1 MRRWVMLLP
10 LLLGL
15 CVLVPAAH
23 AAVTWTCTKD
33 FQAVQEGYY
42 EVVGTCSASGSY
54 ATGGDALGA
63 SATGK
68 DTAQAVCHT
77 NNQTLVDLVISPSSD
92 GALTGI
98 ATYAFDHTNFKLQA
112 FCASPCAATQTLTT
126 GAATVNTGCVAASV
140 TASSLVV
147 CTDQTAAAAVK
158 CTPSAGTLTIAG
170 TGSDGISYVVI
181 PNASAFVSECTSGA
195 SFSNQKFRFRAV
207 CK

>member
-1 MRRWVMLLP
+1 MRRWVMRLP

-15 CVLVPAAH
+15 GAPAWAT
-23 AAVTWTCTKD
+23 TWTCTKD
-33 FQAVQEGYY
+33 FQAVREGYY

-92 GALTGI
+92 GALTGV

-112 FCASPCAATQTLTT
+112 MCASPCAFKQTLSGATT
-126 GAATVNTGCVAASV
+126 VVNTGCVAASIV
-140 TASSLVV
+140 ASSLVL
-147 CTDQTAAAAVK
+147 CTDQNATALLEATQRVREHRERERASLRPVYNFGGEAAWSGG
-158 CTPSAGTLTIAG
+158 P
-170 TGSDGISYVVI
+170 DG
-181 PNASAFVSECTSGA
+181 
-195 SFSNQKFRFRAV
+195 
-207 CK
+207 